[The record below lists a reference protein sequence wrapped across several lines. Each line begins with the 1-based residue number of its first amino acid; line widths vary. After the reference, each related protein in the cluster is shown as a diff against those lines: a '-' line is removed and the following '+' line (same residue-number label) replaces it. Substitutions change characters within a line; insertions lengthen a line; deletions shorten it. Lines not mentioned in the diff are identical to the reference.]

1 MTGTVLIISGSVGR
15 RSRTRTLLKVVAAGC
30 KLQGL
35 DPVWYDL
42 GEHDLGIAD
51 PAYHFST
58 DRHPNAEVR
67 ALSALAT
74 RSVGFVIGS
83 PVYHNSYTGV
93 LKNCLDHLTIR
104 HFEGKPVAIACHGGT
119 MRSMQPADQ
128 LRLVI
133 RGLHG
138 IATVNQV
145 VSADTDFVARDGGL
159 AVTNPKLFDRIARLV
174 AELDFLIARL
184 APQHGERRDLL
195 WTPEEEDAPSPWV
208 LGAFQGARPASNDFH
223 APQQDKAE

>member
-1 MTGTVLIISGSVGR
+1 MTGTVLVVCGSVGR
-15 RSRTRTLLKVVAAGC
+15 RSRTRALLKVVAAGC

-35 DPVWYDL
+35 ETVWYDL

-51 PAYHFST
+51 PAYHYSPE
-58 DRHPNAEVR
+58 RHPSAEVR
-67 ALSALAT
+67 DLSALAA
-74 RSVGFVIGS
+74 RAGAFILGS

-93 LKNCLDHLTIR
+93 LKNCLDHLTTS
-104 HFEGKPVAIACHGGT
+104 HFEGKPVALACHGGT

-145 VSADTDFVARDGGL
+145 VSADTDFQMRNGGL
-159 AVTNPKLFDRIARLV
+159 ALTNPALFDRIARLV
-174 AELDFLIARL
+174 AELAFLIDRL
-184 APQHGERRDLL
+184 APQRGERRDLL
-195 WTPEEEDAPSPWV
+195 WTPEEPPPPPSV
-208 LGAFQGARPASNDFH
+208 SGAFQGARAAGSDFH
-223 APQQDKAE
+223 ALQQGESE